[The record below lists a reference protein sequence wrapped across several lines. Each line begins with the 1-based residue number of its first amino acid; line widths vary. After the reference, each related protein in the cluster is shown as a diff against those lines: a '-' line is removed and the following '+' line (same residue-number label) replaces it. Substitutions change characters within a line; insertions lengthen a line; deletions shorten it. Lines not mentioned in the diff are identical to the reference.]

1 MEILKTCLIIFGLSI
16 CLVGCKE
23 ATDKRKIEVQ
33 TSKINV
39 DNTDLI
45 AKDVNA
51 QDFKTLVDNNVGL
64 IIDVRTPEEYLN
76 GHITGAINID
86 WKNNDEFTSK
96 IKEISKDKTL
106 LIYCRSGRRSGL
118 AKEYLQKQG
127 YQKVYNLESGILG
140 WQKKNL
146 ATEK

>member
-1 MEILKTCLIIFGLSI
+1 MEILKTCLIMFGLSV

-23 ATDKRKIEVQ
+23 ATDKRKIEIQ
-33 TSKINV
+33 TPQININ
-39 DNTDLI
+39 NTSSV
-45 AKDVNA
+45 AKDVNV
-51 QDFKTLVDNNVGL
+51 QDFKRL
-64 IIDVRTPEEYLN
+64 IDENKGVILDVRTPKEYQS
-76 GHITGAINID
+76 GHIVGAINID

-96 IKEISKDKTL
+96 IKEIFKDKTL
-106 LIYCRSGRRSGL
+106 LIDCRSGRRSGL

>member
-1 MEILKTCLIIFGLSI
+1 MEILKTCLIMFGLSV

-23 ATDKRKIEVQ
+23 ATDKRKIEIQ
-33 TSKINV
+33 TPQININ
-39 DNTDLI
+39 NTSSV
-45 AKDVNA
+45 AKDVNV
-51 QDFKTLVDNNVGL
+51 QDFKRL
-64 IIDVRTPEEYLN
+64 IDENKGVILDVRTPKEYQS
-76 GHITGAINID
+76 GHIVGAINID